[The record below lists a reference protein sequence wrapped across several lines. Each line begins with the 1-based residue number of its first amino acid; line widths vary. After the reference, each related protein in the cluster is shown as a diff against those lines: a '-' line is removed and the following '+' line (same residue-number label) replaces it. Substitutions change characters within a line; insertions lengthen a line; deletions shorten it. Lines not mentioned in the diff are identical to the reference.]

1 MQIFSEGSHILHY
14 ACYFGHIDIM
24 RLLIEWEVDPNVVMP
39 ASEMTALHVICG
51 SRAVADEVCDK
62 RVIDIFLD
70 CNADLNATT
79 EEGWTPLF
87 KAVQAQKLETVKHL
101 LGKCKKD
108 DLSMVQHKD
117 NNGDTP
123 LHLATMINA
132 FSIVRELLVFAVN
145 ADKIKKDAAK
155 QRDESHEESQNH
167 GTDVEKDTEDQSLTG
182 RSSCFELI
190 TAVNSCGITP
200 IHYASLHGIPDV
212 QDSILSSCLRGSN
225 FVESDQPTPKS
236 CLEEMIDHV
245 GSESTQ
251 LIVWYT
257 KEDEDGQSALDYAA
271 SARCK
276 DTFDL
281 LWSEVE
287 KCTPVTVS
295 SIATKLNHLVKQA
308 ATNPSNW
315 VVVDDY
321 LEKVP
326 KAL

>member
-1 MQIFSEGSHILHY
+1 
-14 ACYFGHIDIM
+14 
-24 RLLIEWEVDPNVVMP
+24 
-39 ASEMTALHVICG
+39 MTALHTVCG
-51 SRAVADEVCDK
+51 SSAVADKKNDEEV
-62 RVIDIFLD
+62 INILLY

-87 KAVQAQKLETVKHL
+87 MAVQAQKQETVENL
-101 LGKCKKD
+101 LGKCKKG

-123 LHLATMINA
+123 LHLAAKINA
-132 FSIVRELLVFAVN
+132 FSIVREILDFV
-145 ADKIKKDAAK
+145 AK
-155 QRDESHEESQNH
+155 QRDESQEGGQHA
-167 GTDVEKDTEDQSLTG
+167 GTDEQDEEEDTEDQSLIG
-182 RSSCFELI
+182 RSSCFKLI

-200 IHYASLHGIPDV
+200 IHYASQHGIPDV
-212 QDSILSSCLRGSN
+212 EDSILSSCLCGGDSTK
-225 FVESDQPTPKS
+225 SDQPTPKS

-251 LIVWYT
+251 LVVWYT

-271 SARCK
+271 RARRK

-295 SIATKLNHLVKQA
+295 SIGIQLNHLVKK
-308 ATNPSNW
+308 ATRNPSNW
-315 VVVDDY
+315 IVVDYY